1 MQFKRILGF
10 AAVIVLLTAG
20 LSSLG
25 QNARAQTQ
33 PWQVQQQNGQ
43 VLITVQG
50 AGHVFAACRD
60 GYLNINGAPPAGG
73 PIACA
78 QVRAL
83 TLQGD
88 AAANWLDAG
97 SLSPADFPA
106 LQRVTLDGG
115 AGDDTLT
122 ASPFT
127 DVLAGGAGSDV
138 FVGVGG
144 EDQTDAGADDFF
156 MEATLPLGGGASA
169 PVKSGAASPAPASP
183 AAETSFA
190 AIDFDTDGANSGY
203 YHIPPDPMGAV
214 GPNHV
219 VNVVN
224 TSIEWYTR
232 SGTQQNSQ
240 RLGRNATTAVGS
252 FFESLSPVNGTFDP
266 KVLYDQYAGRFVVLT
281 LEKQDTAD
289 GDPVN
294 SSRILLAV
302 SDDSD
307 PNGTWYYTAIN
318 SSITIGTIDTW
329 ADYPGF
335 AVDDKAIYI
344 TANMFGYG
352 SGVQQG
358 QYVWIVDKGAA
369 GGFYA
374 GGSASVTAMDA
385 GNAYPGTIQPAH
397 TFGAPPAGMGTYLTL
412 YSGLSG
418 GGTEYVYVGQVSD
431 PLGTPSI
438 AWSLYSLGDID
449 DTTTA
454 MPDAPQNGT
463 TDLVD
468 SGDRRTLNA
477 VWRNNALWTVFNI
490 VPGSGA
496 DTGQATAHWVKLNA
510 NGGAVSLADQGSIGG
525 EDIASGTYTFLPS
538 VMVDS
543 CGNMAVGFAAS
554 GSSIYPGAYYAARF
568 AADPAGTVQAAG
580 TLAAGLDVYHR
591 TFGAG
596 RNRWGDYTGI
606 ALDPVNESAF
616 WVYNE
621 YAMARNGSSTTETGR
636 WATQW
641 GSFDLGCADVN
652 VVLSEVMFNSA
663 SINGSDES
671 PYEWVEIYNKGSV
684 PVDLSN
690 WSICDELLG
699 CDPLSGVIPAGEYWL
714 IANNAA
720 DLTTELA
727 NYGGSPDSAR
737 TIYLGGPIGNNGLT
751 NSGDA
756 VYLLNGGAYCGSGT
770 DACTVDCV
778 SWDSANTCAAL
789 IAAGARSYLPGADG
803 YDSTAL
809 TTNEQNGQSV
819 VNIQGVW
826 YQSGPASNTAN
837 QASPYQYN
845 VAEGGTPTALT
856 LRAFR
861 ARSGAPMNLPL
872 PALPLSLASLTVGGL
887 LLRRRSRRTRG

>member
-10 AAVIVLLTAG
+10 AAAIILLTTG
-20 LSSLG
+20 FSSPG
-25 QNARAQTQ
+25 RNVWAQTQ

-50 AGHVFAACRD
+50 AGHVFVACQE
-60 GYLNINGAPPAGG
+60 GHLTINEAPPASGA
-73 PIACA
+73 IACA
-78 QVRAL
+78 QVRSL
-83 TLQGD
+83 TLEGD
-88 AAANWLDAG
+88 AAENRLDAG
-97 SLSPADFPA
+97 SLSPADFPL
-106 LQRVTLDGG
+106 LQRVTLNGG

-127 DVLAGGAGSDV
+127 DRLNGGPGRDV
-138 FVGVGG
+138 FVGAAG
-144 EDQTDAGADDFF
+144 EDQTDAAAEDFF
-156 MEATLPLGGGASA
+156 MEPTLPLSLGIAVPAAGGT
-169 PVKSGAASPAPASP
+169 AAPAPAAP
-183 AAETSFA
+183 ATETSFS
-190 AIDFDTDGANSGY
+190 AINFDGDGANSGY
-203 YHIPPDPMGAV
+203 YHIPPDPMGAA

-224 TSIEWYTR
+224 TSIEWYTKA
-232 SGTQQNSQ
+232 GALQNSQ
-240 RLGRNATTAVGS
+240 RLGRNSTTAVGS
-252 FFESLSPVNGTFDP
+252 FFEPLSPVNGTFDP
-266 KVLYDQYAGRFVVLT
+266 KVLYDQYAGRFVVVT
-281 LEKQDTAD
+281 LEKQNTAD

-318 SSITIGTIDTW
+318 SMVNIGGTDAW

-335 AVDDKAIYI
+335 AIDDKAIYI
-344 TANMFGYG
+344 TANMFGFASG
-352 SGVQQG
+352 SNLGH
-358 QYVWIVDKGAA
+358 YLWIVDKGAT

-385 GNAYPGTIQPAH
+385 GGSYGGTIQPAH
-397 TFGAPPAGMGTYLTL
+397 TFGAPPAGMGTYLVL

-418 GGTEYVYVGQVSD
+418 GGNEYIYVGQLTD
-431 PLGTPSI
+431 PLGTPGI
-438 AWSLYSLGDID
+438 TWNLYSLGDID

-454 MPDAPQNGT
+454 VPDAPQNGSGY
-463 TDLVD
+463 LVD

-477 VWRNNALWTVFNI
+477 VWRNNSLWLVFNI
-490 VPGSGA
+490 VPGLGA
-496 DTGQATAHWVKLNA
+496 DTGQTTAHWVRLNA
-510 NGGAVSLADQGSIGG
+510 SGSAISLADQGSIGG
-525 EDIASGTYTFLPS
+525 EDIAAGTYTFLPS
-538 VMVDS
+538 VSVDA

-554 GSSIYPGAYYAARF
+554 GSAIYPGAYYTARF
-568 AADPAGTVQAAG
+568 AGDSAGTVQSTG
-580 TLAAGLDVYHR
+580 TLAAGVDVYYR
-591 TFGAG
+591 TFGGAT
-596 RNRWGDYTGI
+596 NRWGDYTGI
-606 ALDPVNESAF
+606 ALDPVNESTF

-621 YAMARNGSSTTETGR
+621 YAMTRGSGTYPQEGR

-663 SINGSDES
+663 SISGTDES

-684 PVDLSN
+684 PVDLSS
-690 WSICDELLG
+690 WSICDELNG
-699 CDPLSGVIPAGEYWL
+699 CDPLSGLIGAGEYWL

-727 NYGGSPDSAR
+727 NYGGAPDPAR
-737 TIYLGGPIGNNGLT
+737 TIYLNNPIGNNGLT
-751 NSGDA
+751 NAGDA
-756 VYLLNGGAYCGSGT
+756 VYLLNGGAYCGASGT

-778 SWDSANTCAAL
+778 SWDATNTCTAL
-789 IAAGARSYLPGADG
+789 IAAGTRAYLPGADG
-803 YDSTAL
+803 ADDTAL

-826 YQSGPASNTAN
+826 YQSGPTANAAN
-837 QASPYQYN
+837 QASPYQDN

-856 LRAFR
+856 LSAFR
-861 ARSGAPMNLPL
+861 ARRAAPGARIPL
-872 PALPLSLASLTVGGL
+872 LLLSLALGGL
-887 LLRRRSRRTRG
+887 ALNRRSRGKQG